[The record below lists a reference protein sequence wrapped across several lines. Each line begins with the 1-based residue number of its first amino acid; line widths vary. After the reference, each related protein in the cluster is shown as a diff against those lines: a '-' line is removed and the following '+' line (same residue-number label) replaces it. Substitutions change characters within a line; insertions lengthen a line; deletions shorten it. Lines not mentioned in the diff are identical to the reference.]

1 MFERLTLNKKTT
13 GAQSLVDVQT
23 SKCTINIKKIR
34 WQSTIILKLNA
45 AGPVDGVSITS
56 KTVHSARILH
66 QRVSNDFYLLIEPC
80 DSFLSN
86 LKSISREKII
96 AKALDWKNQYIL
108 YPIGN
113 IFKD

>member
-1 MFERLTLNKKTT
+1 MYYKHYKNQVAKDKYFK
-13 GAQSLVDVQT
+13 V
-23 SKCTINIKKIR
+23 
-34 WQSTIILKLNA
+34 NA
-45 AGPVDGVSITS
+45 AGPVNGVPITS

-80 DSFLSN
+80 DSFPSN